1 MQLSTGR
8 KRDRQSERE
17 RERERK
23 RGERA
28 MLDKAEKTAC
38 DPSEPFL
45 PFVIHKRRR
54 QLCWGNKNS
63 HTTKHTQTHT
73 HIHIYK
79 HIHKHTHTYRHISI
93 PLCNMQLAPSIENLL
108 PLEQRQLRIMQCTV
122 IMRSHCHNWSL
133 PSPLSLSFHP
143 LVCHAYSLLVFL
155 AFCNACNIEP

>member
-8 KRDRQSERE
+8 KRDRQSERKRESE
-17 RERERK
+17 RERE

-73 HIHIYK
+73 HTHTYK
-79 HIHKHTHTYRHISI
+79 HAHTYRHISI
-93 PLCNMQLAPSIENLL
+93 PLCNMQLATSIENLL

-122 IMRSHCHNWSL
+122 IMRSRCHNWSL
-133 PSPLSLSFHP
+133 PSPPFLSSLSLTP
-143 LVCHAYSLLVFL
+143 QAYHALPLLVFFGL
-155 AFCNACNIEP
+155 LQCLQH